1 MLSLREVELWEP
13 ATKGFNM
20 ARIKLALGLFIPLVR
35 TAGLSVIVAVGVRP
49 ALEAKGEVERG
60 ADGVL

>member
-1 MLSLREVELWEP
+1 
-13 ATKGFNM
+13 M